1 MDMDWSEVTGRV
13 VVAAIEAH
21 PLDQVVDLGCGT
33 GELLRTLAPS
43 IRTGVGVDRDG
54 AALEA
59 ARQGAPEN
67 LRFVHADI
75 RNFPLPTGTSVVLL
89 HDSLRYLS
97 PLEQQQLLIRLGR
110 TLPERGL
117 LVIGDVVWSWPRA
130 ELDEPEQYGPTQEA
144 APAASTL
151 ETMVR
156 TAGFLPDLHRFGPGR
171 AVMIA
176 LRASTLPIG

>member
-1 MDMDWSEVTGRV
+1 MNWSEVTGRV

-33 GELLRTLAPS
+33 GELLRSLAPS
-43 IRTGVGVDRDG
+43 IRRAIGVDLDG
-54 AALEA
+54 EALRV

-67 LRFVHADI
+67 LQFVEADL
-75 RNFPLPTGTSVVLL
+75 RSYPLPPGTSVVLL

-110 TLPERGL
+110 ELPERGL

-130 ELDEPEQYGPTQEA
+130 ELDEPEQYGPAQQA
-144 APAASTL
+144 APTAAAL
-151 ETMVR
+151 ESMVR

-176 LRASTLPIG
+176 LRASSLPTG

>member
-1 MDMDWSEVTGRV
+1 MNWSEVTGRV

-21 PLDQVVDLGCGT
+21 PMDQVVDLGCGK
-33 GELLRTLAPS
+33 GELLRALAPS
-43 IRTGVGVDRDG
+43 IRSGIGVDNDG
-54 AALEA
+54 EVLRV

-67 LRFVHADI
+67 LQFVLADL
-75 RNFPLPTGTSVVLL
+75 RSYSLPPGTSVVLL

-97 PLEQQQLLIRLGR
+97 PQEQQQLLIRLGR
-110 TLPERGL
+110 SLPERGL

-130 ELDEPEQYGPTQEA
+130 ELDEPEQYGPTQES
-144 APAASTL
+144 APTATVL